1 MPVSAFNA
9 TVEVLP
15 GGDAYQGAVT
25 LVNESEYSFWKP
37 GHLGE
42 TLTLEVENV
51 TVSGECGTNCTYTW
65 ENKNTVS
72 FEQGNVTVG
81 YEAEVKSRDL
91 QVLMTEPSNITLTL
105 PEDLMVSNPLLGWT
119 STGAEVKEEENGT
132 TMVQWE
138 NTRYAEVRFYDSG
151 QEQLLY
157 IFGSVWVAVAAVL
170 LFPYLLLR
178 RQRPPEIPPPEKP

>member
-1 MPVSAFNA
+1 MPASALDA

-37 GHLGE
+37 GLLGE
-42 TLTLEVENV
+42 TIPLEVRDV

-65 ENKNTVS
+65 KDKNTVS
-72 FEQGNVTVG
+72 FEQGNVTVR
-81 YEAEVKSRDL
+81 YESDVKNRDL
-91 QVLMTEPSNITLTL
+91 QILMTESSNITVTL
-105 PEDLMVSNPLLGWT
+105 PEGLQVSNPIIGWT
-119 STGAEVKEEENGT
+119 STGAEVDEEEDGT
-132 TMVQWE
+132 STIRWE
-138 NTRYAEVRFYDSG
+138 KARYAEVRYYDPG

-157 IFGSVWVAVAAVL
+157 IFGSIWVTVAVVL

-178 RQRPPEIPPPEKP
+178 RQRPPEIPPPENP